1 MLYAVVPIAFVR
13 IFFSFDEEPFAA
25 ASIAQVHHA
34 LLRDHQEVAVKVQY
48 PGLEYQMKF
57 DLQQCLFSQNL
68 LPMGDAYFNLFCV
81 PLLSSIYITAKAQ
94 DFFTCDTL

>member
-1 MLYAVVPIAFVR
+1 MFSPATTICEARAVAVR
-13 IFFSFDEEPFAA
+13 FSLGFETGGEDFNSRFFLFDEEPFAA

-57 DLQQCLFSQNL
+57 DLATMSF
-68 LPMGDAYFNLFCV
+68 
-81 PLLSSIYITAKAQ
+81 LSKSVA
-94 DFFTCDTL
+94 